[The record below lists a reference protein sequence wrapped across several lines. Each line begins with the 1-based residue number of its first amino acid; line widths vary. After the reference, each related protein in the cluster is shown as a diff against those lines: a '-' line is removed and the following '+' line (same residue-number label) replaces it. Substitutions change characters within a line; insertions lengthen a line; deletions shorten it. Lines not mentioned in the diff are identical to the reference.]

1 MTDRGREL
9 TSYGAS
15 RRQLL
20 RLLGLGAAALGVG
33 AACQQQSPAAAPTAA
48 PAAKATDASKP
59 AQPAA
64 TAAPAAPAAPASQ
77 PTQAAP
83 AQQAGAAPSTATF
96 RAAIGVDPDTLEP
109 AGQTTTTVQ
118 NIVDYVVEPLAV
130 LQPDGKVAPGLA
142 EKWEQSPDGK
152 TYTFT
157 LRKGVKFHDGSDLD
171 AETVKLSLERI
182 LNPQMKVAVRDPFTR
197 ERVEAV
203 TVVDPGTVRIQLKD
217 AFGPF
222 ISKMAGTEMA
232 IVSKAH
238 AQQFP
243 DSYNE
248 EPIGTGPYKLKERR
262 KGESVTLERNEA
274 YWGRQPYYGTVQF
287 RIVPEAATRES
298 LLLAN
303 QVEMIILPPISDI
316 PALQRNNNVKVLL
329 AESNRTIFVAM
340 DLTLPGGTPLADK
353 RVRQA
358 LNYAVDK
365 EGIIK
370 SVLFGA
376 ATAMDAPMSPSLFG
390 YTKVGTYAYDPNKAR
405 QLLAEAGQ
413 PSLSL
418 KFIHPTGRYVQDAQ
432 AAQAIAGNLRDV
444 GVTAEL
450 ATSDWPTYLASVNV
464 PEDKGTAHMHLL
476 GWAPGFLDAFQ
487 QMVVFT
493 KTSWP
498 PKGLA
503 TAHFTHPRVE
513 ELLEQAARDP
523 SQEKRQELYAEAQKI
538 VWDEAPWIFLWVQN
552 FPIVHSAKVKNISS
566 LPVEKFYALYAE
578 PA

>member
-1 MTDRGREL
+1 P
-9 TSYGAS
+9 A
-15 RRQLL
+15 
-20 RLLGLGAAALGVG
+20 
-33 AACQQQSPAAAPTAA
+33 QQPAAAP
-48 PAAKATDASKP
+48 
-59 AQPAA
+59 
-64 TAAPAAPAAPASQ
+64 
-77 PTQAAP
+77 
-83 AQQAGAAPSTATF
+83 AGAAF

-118 NIVDYVVEPLAV
+118 NIVDYVTEPLV
-130 LQPDGKVAPGLA
+130 LLQPDGKLAPGLA
-142 EKWEQSPDGK
+142 EKWEPSADGK

-157 LRKGVKFHDGSDLD
+157 LRKGVKFHDDSDLD

-197 ERVEAV
+197 DRVEAV
-203 TVVDPGTVRIQLKD
+203 TAVDPGTVRIQLKD
-217 AFGPF
+217 PFGPF
-222 ISKMAGTEMA
+222 LSKMAGTEMS
-232 IVSKAH
+232 IVSKATS
-238 AQQFP
+238 QKFP

-248 EPIGTGPYKLKERR
+248 EPVGTGPYRLKERR
-262 KGESVTLERNEA
+262 KGESVSLERNEA
-274 YWGRQPYYGTVQF
+274 YWGQKPYYGSVVF

-303 QVEMIILPPISDI
+303 QVDMIILPPISDI

-329 AESNRTIFVAM
+329 AESNRTIFLAM
-340 DLTLPGGTPLADK
+340 DQTLPGGTPLADK

-390 YTKVGTYAYDPNKAR
+390 HAKQTPYAYDPNKAK
-405 QLLAEAGQ
+405 QLLQEAGQ

-432 AAQAIAGNLRDV
+432 GAQAIAGNLRDV
-444 GVTAEL
+444 GVTTEL
-450 ATSDWPTYLASVNV
+450 ATSDWPTYLASINV
-464 PEDKGTAHMHLL
+464 PEDKGTAHLHLL

-503 TAHFTHPRVE
+503 TAHWTHPRVE
-513 ELLEQAARDP
+513 ELLDQAAKDP
-523 SQEKRQELYAEAQKI
+523 SQDKRKELYAEAQMI

-566 LPVEKFYALYAE
+566 VPVEKFYAVYAE